1 MWRNRYNHKHTSIR
15 NWNVALLTLALI
27 VVVVMGSS
35 CSSAA
40 KTTPATTT
48 KTTTTPVA
56 ASTTTAS
63 TTTASTVATTTTTTT
78 SQPPTTAATTTTT
91 TTSQPPT
98 TAATTTTTT
107 TSQPPTTAATTTV
120 ATTTT
125 TTSPDKATHLTVD
138 IELMKTTGFTRVWL
152 KPLDDL
158 GFIKIVQGTV
168 DAKLWLIKNNTQE
181 LAHTW
186 DKIILKEDNYTIL
199 SKGAEISLPFP
210 DGKEYDYDEPGI
222 FLVTLTLIDG
232 TKLTAEL
239 RDISLHPTA
248 EC

>member
-1 MWRNRYNHKHTSIR
+1 MWHNRYNHKYTKVK
-15 NWNVALLTLALI
+15 NWNVVLLTLALI

-78 SQPPTTAATTTTT
+78 SQPPTTAATTTV
-91 TTSQPPT
+91 
-98 TAATTTTTT
+98 ATTTTTT

>member
-78 SQPPTTAATTTTT
+78 SQPPTTAATTTV
-91 TTSQPPT
+91 
-98 TAATTTTTT
+98 ATTTTTT

>member
-63 TTTASTVATTTTTTT
+63 TTTASTV
-78 SQPPTTAATTTTT
+78 
-91 TTSQPPT
+91 
-98 TAATTTTTT
+98 ATTTTTT